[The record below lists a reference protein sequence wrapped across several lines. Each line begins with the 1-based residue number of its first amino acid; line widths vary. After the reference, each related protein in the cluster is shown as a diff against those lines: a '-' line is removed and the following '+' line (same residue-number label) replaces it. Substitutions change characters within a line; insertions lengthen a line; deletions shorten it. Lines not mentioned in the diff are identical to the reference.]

1 MPAIGTSSDQ
11 YQNRDPAL
19 TTYRR
24 NTAAPELR
32 QAMAER
38 SEDRSKAAAV
48 ERRQVEGR
56 SSLDPSPPPAQRA
69 AQINTPRSVQAATA
83 ATTPATAQTKLAGAA
98 GAGPV
103 DPRDLVTPPKVMHSL
118 YEPPTRLKR
127 EHDDRHSMITGGTVD
142 VRV

>member
-24 NTAAPELR
+24 NTAAPALPE
-32 QAMAER
+32 AMAER

-48 ERRQVEGR
+48 QRRQVEGR
-56 SSLDPSPPPAQRA
+56 SSLDPSPPPAQAA
-69 AQINTPRSVQAATA
+69 AQRGAPTA
-83 ATTPATAQTKLAGAA
+83 KPIPSPSASAGAA
-98 GAGPV
+98 PAAQ
-103 DPRDLVTPPKVMHSL
+103 RELVTPPKTMHAL
-118 YEPPTRLKR
+118 YEPPSRLRR

>member
-24 NTAAPELR
+24 NTAAPALPE
-32 QAMAER
+32 AMAER

-48 ERRQVEGR
+48 QRRQVEGR
-56 SSLDPSPPPAQRA
+56 SSLDPSPPPAQVA
-69 AQINTPRSVQAATA
+69 AQRGGPSAKTTQLPSAAASA
-83 ATTPATAQTKLAGAA
+83 APAAQG
-98 GAGPV
+98 
-103 DPRDLVTPPKVMHSL
+103 DLVTPPKIMHSL
-118 YEPPTRLKR
+118 YEPPSRLKR